1 MNKEGFVELL
11 GSIVAGMSSGLT
23 IRMSDGRGRFTEV
36 KEPKINYIFGSDQ
49 YVKDKIDE
57 YSKTPAGVSADRNP
71 KFPLVAFLMP
81 VTEQRDGA
89 FYFSKAKVSLLIACS
104 SRKEWSNEQRLETS
118 FKNVLRP
125 VYERLMDALRNDS
138 RLLVGYDEVLTHTY
152 SENYSYGRYGAYT
165 QRGDAVSEPID
176 AINIGSLELKIK
188 VVKCDDRFAARNRR

>member
-1 MNKEGFVELL
+1 MNEEGFVELL
-11 GSIVAGMSSGLT
+11 GSVVAGMSAGLT

-36 KEPKINYIFGSDQ
+36 ESPRINYIFGSDQ
-49 YVKDKIDE
+49 YVKDKLDE
-57 YSKTPAGVSADRNP
+57 YSKTPAGVSAERNP
-71 KFPLVAFLMP
+71 KFPLIAFLMP

-118 FKNVLRP
+118 FKNILRP
-125 VYERLMDALRNDS
+125 VYVRLMDALRNDR
-138 RLLVGYDEVLTHTY
+138 RLITGYDEVIPHTY

-165 QRGDAVSEPID
+165 HSGDSVSEPID

-188 VVKCDDRFAARNRR
+188 VVNCDKR